1 MSFAEQLIR
10 LFSEPPGN
18 LVFQLVTLFAIQV
31 TLALAWWLWR
41 RQRADGQPDPFTW
54 RLLLASAGLLGLR
67 IVYLLVVLWLP
78 GRGETT
84 LAYQVLPPL
93 EQAMN
98 TATIILLAWPLLPP
112 LPRLPRLIDMAAL
125 LLLLL
130 TGAMYLSF
138 APAWAGRVAPG
149 VIYNG
154 TGQATVWSVLQTAI
168 LVAAVGWLLA
178 RRIPGRGLRLA
189 PLSVLLLA
197 HLIHFWNYPEA
208 VPSSSEIAHWV
219 RLGQLVAL
227 PLLAV
232 VAYRH
237 TLAYLLLALPEPG
250 REPAVEL
257 PAQFIRAATQVVR
270 AFPSD
275 NTTQLAI
282 DAVAGLFPA
291 DFAALAMVQ
300 PEAGDEL
307 RLYWPAGAGAVSR
320 PGRAALAMDDWSAV
334 RLALKSQQSVVLQA
348 GGFGAHELQ
357 ALTEVLGAEAL
368 AFLLVEPLLVGDA
381 PLGVLL
387 LGCQPGREEV
397 GSSVGSL
404 APSLAAFLASTLAN
418 AQAYQ
423 EALRNVAPMTPA
435 SEAVVTGRVIAL
447 EEERDRA
454 KAQVEVLH
462 SRWRQTEGQLLAEQQ
477 RATELVGQLAA
488 QELAAA
494 ENEKL
499 QALQEEITILRE
511 ALREAEEAMA
521 LVAAGEGGLNPE
533 WVLLTISR
541 YSGEL
546 EAAQTRIVELEAAL
560 AQQDPNRF
568 SQVITSLV
576 QELRTPL
583 TSIEGYTDLL
593 LGESVQVVD
602 NQQRDFLQRVKA
614 NAERMR
620 GLLEQIVRL
629 VSGRAYPAGEGEV
642 VLDDPREQIEAAIS
656 MVMSQLRKKDLQLRL
671 VIEED
676 IPQVALRHND
686 LCEIMV
692 HLLGN
697 ATQASEPHAPIRLAA
712 HTEIVADRHRSNGQ
726 GAANCF
732 LHLSVTD
739 SSQGI
744 RPEDLA
750 YVFSP
755 QFEADSPLIDGVG
768 DTNAGLAVAHAL
780 VTAYGGRLWV
790 KSSEGQGNTFSVL
803 LPVATAA
810 ANGVP
815 ASAEVL

>member
-41 RQRADGQPDPFTW
+41 RQQADGQPDPFTW

-78 GRGETT
+78 GRGEAT

-130 TGAMYLSF
+130 TAAVYLSF
-138 APAWAGRVAPG
+138 APAWAGRAAPG
-149 VIYNG
+149 LIYNG

-168 LVAAVGWLLA
+168 LVVAVGWLLV
-178 RRIPGRGLRLA
+178 RRVPGRGLHLA
-189 PLSVLLLA
+189 PLLVLLLA
-197 HLIHFWNYPEA
+197 HLVHFWNYPEA
-208 VPSSSEIAHWV
+208 VPSDSEIAHWV

-250 REPAVEL
+250 REAALEL
-257 PAQFIRAATQVVR
+257 PAQYIRAATQVVR

-275 NTTQLAI
+275 NVTQLAI
-282 DAVAGLFPA
+282 DAVTGLFPA

-307 RLYWPAGAGAVSR
+307 RLYWPAGAVPR
-320 PGRAALAMDDWSAV
+320 PGRTALALDDWSAF
-334 RLALKSQQSVVLQA
+334 RLALKSQQAVVLQA
-348 GGFGAHELQ
+348 GGFGTHELQ
-357 ALTEVLGAEAL
+357 ALAEMLGAEAL
-368 AFLLVEPLLVGDA
+368 ALLLVEPLLVGDA

-387 LGCQPGREEV
+387 LGCQPGREEAV
-397 GSSVGSL
+397 SSVQSL
-404 APSLAAFLASTLAN
+404 APSVAAFLASTLAN

-454 KAQVEVLH
+454 KAQIEVLH

-477 RATELVGQLAA
+477 RVTELVGQLAA

-499 QALQEEITILRE
+499 QAMQEEISILRE

-568 SQVITSLV
+568 NQVITSLV

-593 LGESVQVVD
+593 LGESAQVVD

-692 HLLGN
+692 HLLAN
-697 ATQASEPHAPIRLAA
+697 ATQASEPQVPIRLAA
-712 HTEIVADRHRSNGQ
+712 HTEMVADRHRSNGQ
-726 GAANCF
+726 GGANCF

-755 QFEADSPLIDGVG
+755 QFAADSPLIDGVG

-790 KSSEGQGNTFSVL
+790 KSSEGEGNTFSVL
-803 LPVATAA
+803 LPVATTAG
-810 ANGVP
+810 NGVP
-815 ASAEVL
+815 ARAEVL